1 MAVMSRANFAKQ
13 LEEGLN
19 TVFGLDYRQ
28 HPEEWRGCFEV
39 ESSSKAYEED
49 VLVSGFGAAPV
60 KAEGASAEYDEGK
73 EGWSSRYTHE
83 TIALQFA
90 ITEEAIEDNLYMSM
104 GAKYAKA
111 LSRSMQHTKEING
124 AAIFINAFD
133 ADYAGGDGESLLSDA
148 HPLMGGGV
156 YSNKLATPA
165 DLAEASIEEM
175 LIQIRK
181 AKDDRG
187 IPLALTAKDIIIPPE
202 LEYIAFRILDS
213 NMRPGTADNDVNAI
227 NAMGIFGRPGKV
239 VTRLTDPD
247 AWFIRTDCPDSMRHF
262 SRTGIKK
269 RVRTEHSTG
278 NYEYLCRERYVFGW
292 SDPRGC
298 FGSSG
303 SVE

>member
-1 MAVMSRANFAKQ
+1 MAIMSRAQFAKQ

-19 TVFGLDYRQ
+19 TVFGLDYKA
-28 HPEEWRGCFEV
+28 HPEEWRRCFEV
-39 ESSSKAYEED
+39 SNSKKAYEED

-60 KAEGASAEYDEGK
+60 KAEGSSAAFDEGQ

-111 LSRSMQHTKEING
+111 LSRSMQHTKEIKG
-124 AAIFINAFD
+124 AAIFNNGFSGSFL
-133 ADYAGGDGESLLSDA
+133 GGDGKALLATD
-148 HPLMGGGV
+148 HPLMGGGT
-156 YSNKLATPA
+156 YSNMLATPA
-165 DLAEASIEEM
+165 DFSETALEDV

-187 IPLALTAKDIIIPPE
+187 IPMALAAKSVIIPPE
-202 LEYIAFRILDS
+202 LEYLAFRILDS

-227 NAMGIFGRPGKV
+227 NKMGIFGSPADV

-247 AWFIRTDCPDSMRHF
+247 AWFVKTDCPDGLKYFDRV
-262 SRTGIKK
+262 GLKK
-269 RVRTEHSTG
+269 RIKTDHDTG
-278 NYEYLCRERYVFGW
+278 NYQYLTRERYSMGW
-292 SDPRGC
+292 SDPRSLY
-298 FGSSG
+298 GSAG
-303 SVE
+303 S